1 MYFEATLFSLNLD
14 VCMKDLLKN
23 KHVLEIV
30 SMPLSSPVR
39 CIIFLFL
46 FRCPTVLV
54 QFDCFINNFS

>member
-30 SMPLSSPVR
+30 SMPLSSPVSVYN
-39 CIIFLFL
+39 IFVF
-46 FRCPTVLV
+46 V
-54 QFDCFINNFS
+54 